1 MTIYPKQPS
10 TSLGAHEQGIALV
23 VVLVLLIVT
32 ALLGVA
38 VMRSS
43 AMQERMAANLR
54 DRSLAFEAA
63 ESTLRFVQNQV
74 MSVGSMEQAPPVPND
89 CTTRSVCPRGSAAA
103 WRSAPTSAY
112 DSARLPVAPEYW
124 VEHIGEDVA
133 NMIDDDN
140 QCGAAG
146 QSAVANQNCR
156 TQIYRVIVRSR
167 SEGRADVVIQANVAG
182 GTQQAGP

>member
-1 MTIYPKQPS
+1 MTTRHKPPS
-10 TSLGAHEQGIALV
+10 TSLGTGHDGIALV
-23 VVLVLLIVT
+23 VVLVLLVVT

-54 DRSLAFEAA
+54 DRSLAFEAV
-63 ESTLRFVQNQV
+63 ESTLRYVQNQV
-74 MSVGSMEQAPPVPND
+74 MSVGSMEQAAPVAND
-89 CTTRSVCPRGSAAA
+89 CATRSVCPRGSAAA
-103 WRSAPTSAY
+103 WRAAPASAY

-146 QSAVANQNCR
+146 QAGAANQNCR